1 MKVFIRMVIYIII
14 QIQMFLYLKKSN
26 QHKFKMRVEIQ
37 DLQVM
42 FLLPMDQVD
51 GIGVLLLLDHHYKYS
66 LMKQI
71 PQLYITLLLLREVV
85 MVQRI

>member
-1 MKVFIRMVIYIII
+1 MKVFIQMVIYIIT

-37 DLQVM
+37 DLLVM
-42 FLLPMDQVD
+42 FLLRMDQVV
-51 GIGVLLLLDHHYKYS
+51 GIGVFPLLDHHYKYS

-71 PQLYITLLLLREVV
+71 PQLYIIFLLLREVV
-85 MVQRI
+85 MVQKI